1 MNDNILSVSNELN
14 VEKVISCLS
23 TCIFPDKTTYPIN
36 ETMVSIFHGNEIFNL
51 YDKKTV
57 KLQSDP

>member
-57 KLQSDP
+57 KLLSDP